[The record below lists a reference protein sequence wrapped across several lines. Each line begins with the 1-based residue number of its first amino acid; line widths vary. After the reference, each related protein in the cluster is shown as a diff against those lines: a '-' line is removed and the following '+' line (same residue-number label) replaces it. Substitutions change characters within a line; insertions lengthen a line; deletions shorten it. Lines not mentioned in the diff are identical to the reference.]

1 MPKNNIQ
8 PGVYILQSL
17 KNKTYYIGSTI
28 NIEERFNEHNL
39 GKVAA
44 TKHLRPWILMLFYKT
59 LTTKEARQIEYKLKK
74 FKSRKIKEKI
84 IKNQKITIK

>member
-44 TKHLRPWILMLFYKT
+44 TKHLRPWILMLFLDCRT
-59 LTTKEARQIEYKLKK
+59 MTPRQGVKVPLKIE
-74 FKSRKIKEKI
+74 
-84 IKNQKITIK
+84 